1 MKRKYVIAAG
11 IIALMTIVATGCESG
26 KKAKENNDIVSFD
39 DKANESAE
47 QQTQTDEMECDA
59 TKSAVL
65 NGEGHNDDNMPDGS
79 KENAISISQ
88 DSMIIGGK
96 VRSITQDGFI
106 ISRVLIEEMEDTA
119 NGKGSIVV
127 IPEAGSPEEE
137 LVTVRY
143 TDLTTFECWIIQGG
157 GAGIETKEA
166 VFSDIQEGSGL
177 EVSGYFDGEEFVAER
192 VIIEIYE

>member
-1 MKRKYVIAAG
+1 MKRKYVILAG
-11 IIALMTIVATGCESG
+11 MMALMATAATGCNIGQKSEE
-26 KKAKENNDIVSFD
+26 KNTIVSFD
-39 DKANESAE
+39 DMTDESVE
-47 QQTQTDEMECDA
+47 QQIQSDETEYDMQESD
-59 TKSAVL
+59 SL
-65 NGEGHNDDNMPDGS
+65 DHEESNDESTSDSSLIN
-79 KENAISISQ
+79 KFSISQ

-96 VRSITQDGFI
+96 VRSVAQDGFI
-106 ISRVLIEEMEDTA
+106 LSRVLIED
-119 NGKGSIVV
+119 SFVV

-166 VFSDIQEGSGL
+166 DSSDIREGGGL
-177 EVSGYFDGEEFVAER
+177 EVTGYFDGEEFVAER

>member
-11 IIALMTIVATGCESG
+11 IIALMTIAATGCENAQKSR
-26 KKAKENNDIVSFD
+26 ENNDIVSFGD
-39 DKANESAE
+39 NINESVE
-47 QQTQTDEMECDA
+47 QQIQSDETEYDMS
-59 TKSAVL
+59 KSDFL
-65 NGEGHNDDNMPDGS
+65 DNEESNDGS
-79 KENAISISQ
+79 ASDSSLINKFSISQ

-106 ISRVLIEEMEDTA
+106 LSRVLIED
-119 NGKGSIVV
+119 SFVV

-166 VFSDIQEGSGL
+166 VSSDIQEGGGL

>member
-1 MKRKYVIAAG
+1 MKRKYVILAG
-11 IIALMTIVATGCESG
+11 MMALMVTVATGCNVGQKSE
-26 KKAKENNDIVSFD
+26 ENNTIVSFD
-39 DKANESAE
+39 DKTNENMEQQIQSDDTEYDIPESDSLDDEGSNDESAS
-47 QQTQTDEMECDA
+47 DSSSIN
-59 TKSAVL
+59 KF
-65 NGEGHNDDNMPDGS
+65 
-79 KENAISISQ
+79 SISQ

-106 ISRVLIEEMEDTA
+106 LSRVLMEEVENSA
-119 NGKGSIVV
+119 NGKGSVVV

-143 TDLTTFECWIIQGG
+143 TDMTTFECWIIQGG

-166 VFSDIQEGSGL
+166 VSSDIQEGGGL
-177 EVSGYFDGEEFVAER
+177 EVTGYFDGEEFVAEK